1 MAREPGPE
9 AGGEV
14 RATDVAAR
22 EATADEEAREAA
34 LVRHEEELRVGK
46 RTTEIGRAR
55 ARKVVETRPVEEWV
69 ERAVEH
75 VEVERTAGG
84 SEDEGRVE
92 MLPDG
97 SISVPVFAEEL
108 EVRKRLV
115 VKERIR
121 IGKRTV
127 QERER
132 IATELRSERVEIE
145 ADPGVEVETVEK
157 GEDEMAI
164 TDHEQ
169 RAGTRARPS
178 ARGWLDTPDSGE
190 TKPFFLTSEF
200 LTLLAA
206 VAAVAIAMAASDVL
220 DANRGWL
227 LITALAVAYIL
238 SRGIAKAGT
247 RYAGRD

>member
-1 MAREPGPE
+1 MSERHPGADDAPHEHARTG
-9 AGGEV
+9 
-14 RATDVAAR
+14 
-22 EATADEEAREAA
+22 ADEEAREAA

-69 ERAVEH
+69 EREVEH
-75 VEVERTAGG
+75 VEVERRPGG

-121 IGKRTV
+121 IGKRAV
-127 QERER
+127 KERER
-132 IATELRSERVEIE
+132 IATELRSERVEID
-145 ADPGVEVETVEK
+145 ADPGVEVETVEVEK
-157 GEDEMAI
+157 GEGEMAI
-164 TDHEQ
+164 TDHEG
-169 RAGTRARPS
+169 RAATTRARGT
-178 ARGWLDTPDSGE
+178 RGWLEEAESGE

-200 LTLLAA
+200 LTLVAG
-206 VAAVAIAMAASDVL
+206 VAAVAIAMAVSDVL
-220 DANRGWL
+220 DADRGWL
-227 LITALAVAYIL
+227 LVTALAVAYIL

-247 RYAGRD
+247 RYAGRDY